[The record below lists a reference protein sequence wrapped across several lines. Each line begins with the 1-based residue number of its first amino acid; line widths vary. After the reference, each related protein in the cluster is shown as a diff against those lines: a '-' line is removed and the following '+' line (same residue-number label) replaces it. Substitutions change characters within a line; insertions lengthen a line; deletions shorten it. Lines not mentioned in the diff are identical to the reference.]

1 MAGPRTYGHHQ
12 EAAAAGLHQL
22 VITDRLPVDAG
33 DVDQLLQCRDIVVST
48 LRQRLDQLTGFP
60 ARHDPP
66 VPGDPGVVSPRPLP
80 VAVKPATLHQVAF
93 EPATHLDT
101 VTANLPRLPAERRL
115 SPLEVLNTPSADPTV
130 ELWRQTAS
138 DLVAA
143 GHALDVA
150 TDKPWITDPGAGWY
164 LLGDTAAATEAVLVL
179 DYRLHEVGLLN
190 DHHSPVRPTSSG
202 AAASAELEVEG
213 HRILAASCSR
223 MSAWYATTDS
233 PDLAVPALPGSPVV
247 RGPVR
252 VVSQPGDLAAGQRQL
267 ATYLR
272 PMAPNDSF
280 AAAQLGMDV
289 ATATI
294 VTGAQRNLCARLAV
308 HCARSP
314 RTVELA
320 QEFAL
325 RRDLL
330 DDIDQYLPQLVDVRK
345 AGHNKPV
352 LWQQGEVSAALRR
365 FQSTTLSLA
374 PAQLLDLAGATHDVV
389 HQLAAAT
396 RYECTRDASNLR
408 QVDLTRKVGET
419 RLHHKTPIVLA
430 LRAAI
435 DTPPPSQPIARW
447 TSPTQR
453 TGLRATLDATPTR
466 PAGPGVKPPTPY
478 PRRRPPSPDRGR

>member
-1 MAGPRTYGHHQ
+1 MASPRTYGHHQ

-22 VITDRLPVDAG
+22 VIGDRFPVEAAA
-33 DVDQLLQCRDIVVST
+33 VDQLLQCRDIVVST

-66 VPGDPGVVSPRPLP
+66 APGDPAADSPRPLP
-80 VAVKPATLHQVAF
+80 VPLKPATLDQVAL
-93 EPATHLDT
+93 EPATQLDI
-101 VTANLPRLPAERRL
+101 VTATLPRLPAERRRA
-115 SPLEVLNTPSADPTV
+115 PLDVLGTPSPDPTV
-130 ELWRQTAS
+130 ELWRQIAG
-138 DLVAA
+138 DLVAG

-150 TDKPWITDPGAGWY
+150 TDKPWLTDPGAGWY

-179 DYRLHEVGLLN
+179 DHRLREVGLLN
-190 DHHSPVRPTSSG
+190 DHHSPTRPTSSTPP
-202 AAASAELEVEG
+202 AAELDVEG
-213 HRILAASCSR
+213 HRILAATCAR

-233 PDLAVPALPGSPVV
+233 PDLAVPPLPGSPVV

-252 VVSQPGDLAAGQRQL
+252 IVSQPADLAAGQRQL
-267 ATYLR
+267 VTYLR
-272 PMAPNDSF
+272 PLAPRDSMA
-280 AAAQLGMDV
+280 ATQLGMDV
-289 ATATI
+289 VTAKL
-294 VTGAQRNLCARLAV
+294 VTAGQRNLCAQLAE

-314 RTVELA
+314 RTVDLA

-330 DDIDQYLPQLVDVRK
+330 DDIHQYLPQLVDVHK
-345 AGHNKPV
+345 PGHNKPV
-352 LWQQGEVSAALRR
+352 LWQQQEVSTALRR
-365 FQSTTLSLA
+365 FQGNLPLA
-374 PAQLLDLAGATHDVV
+374 PAQLLDLAATTHDVI

-408 QVDLTRKVGET
+408 QVDLTRKIGAT

-447 TSPTQR
+447 ASPTQR
-453 TGLRATLDATPTR
+453 TGLRATLDSTATR
-466 PAGPGVKPPTPY
+466 PAGPGVKPPKPY
-478 PRRRPPSPDRGR
+478 PRRRPPAPEHGR